1 MKKLL
6 LILSFVLIS
15 LVSFGQV
22 QNKSNYIL
30 NDRGQYFVP
39 DYNTTPQINIT
50 LNQVDDGNGWAQM
63 GVPCAGCPS
72 YFFKIQRSV
81 SSFKAKDGNLY
92 YYFFFYFFSNSY
104 YANGNSAST
113 YLKDVNFYS
122 DQNWV
127 FKTDYL
133 LLNVGVPIYGAW
145 MRSPDPNT
153 TVQFTVTQMSVY

>member
-6 LILSFVLIS
+6 IILGLVLIS
-15 LVSFGQV
+15 FISFGQV

-39 DYNTTPQINIT
+39 DYSTTPQINIT
-50 LNQVDDGNGWAQM
+50 INQIPDGNGWAQM
-63 GVPCAGCPS
+63 GTPCAGCSS
-72 YFFKIQRSV
+72 YFYKIQRTV
-81 SSFKAKDGNLY
+81 SNFKAKDGNMY

-113 YLKDVNFYS
+113 YLKDINFYS
-122 DQNWV
+122 DQNWI

-145 MRSPDPNT
+145 LRSPDRNT
-153 TVQFTVTQMSVY
+153 TVQFTVTQMTVY